1 MLFPMIFDTSTPQ
14 GSRAVQRLGS
24 EPLAWLTTANPDGR
38 LSSSLIWFLWRHG
51 ELVAYS
57 RDNAKV
63 RNIEAN
69 PNVAFNLNSDDHG
82 GSVLTIEGT
91 ARVDRTY
98 PAADQVAAYTEK
110 YEALIERLGTTPEEF
125 AADYS
130 VPIRIIPTAYRA
142 W

>member
-1 MLFPMIFDTSTPQ
+1 MLFDTSTPR
-14 GSRAVQRLGS
+14 GSSAAKRLDS
-24 EPLAWLTTANPDGR
+24 EPLAWLTTAHQDGR
-38 LSSSLIWFLWRHG
+38 LSSSLIWFLWRDD
-51 ELVAYS
+51 ELVVYS

-82 GSVLTIEGT
+82 GSVLTIRGT

-98 PAADQVAAYTEK
+98 PASDQIRAYTEK
-110 YEALIERLGTTPEEF
+110 YDARIARLGTTPEGF

-130 VPIRIIPTAYRA
+130 VPIRITPTSYRA

>member
-1 MLFPMIFDTSTPQ
+1 MIFDKSTPR
-14 GSRAVQRLGS
+14 GWAAVQRLDS
-24 EPLAWLTTANPDGR
+24 EPLAWLTTTNPDGR
-38 LSSSLIWFLWRHG
+38 LSSSLIWFLWRDG
-51 ELVAYS
+51 ELVVYS
-57 RDNAKV
+57 RDNVKV

-98 PAADQVAAYTEK
+98 PASDQVTAYTEK
-110 YEALIERLGTTPEEF
+110 YEARIERLGTTPEGF

-130 VPIRIIPTAYRA
+130 VPIRITPTSYRA

>member
-1 MLFPMIFDTSTPQ
+1 MIFDMSTPQ
-14 GSRAVQRLGS
+14 GTSAVRRLGS
-24 EPLAWLTTANPDGR
+24 EPLAWLTTAHPDGR
-38 LSSSLIWFLWRHG
+38 LSSSLIWFLWRHD
-51 ELVAYS
+51 ELVIYS

-69 PNVAFNLNSDDHG
+69 SNVAFNLNSDDHG

-91 ARVDRTY
+91 ARIDRDY
-98 PAADQVAAYTEK
+98 PASDQVLAYTDK
-110 YEALIERLGTTPEEF
+110 YDARIERLGTTPEGF

-130 VPIRIIPTAYRA
+130 VPIRVTPTSYRA

>member
-1 MLFPMIFDTSTPQ
+1 MIFDTSTPQ
-14 GSRAVQRLGS
+14 GSNATKRLDS
-24 EPLAWLTTANPDGR
+24 EPIAWLTTANPDGR
-38 LSSSLIWFLWRHG
+38 LSSSLIWFLWRDG
-51 ELVAYS
+51 ELVVYS

-91 ARVDRTY
+91 ARIDRAY
-98 PAADQVAAYTEK
+98 PASDQVPAYTEK
-110 YEALIERLGTTPEEF
+110 YDGRIERLGTTPEGF

-130 VPIRIIPTAYRA
+130 VPIRIRPTSYRA

>member
-1 MLFPMIFDTSTPQ
+1 MIFDTSTPQ
-14 GSRAVQRLGS
+14 GTSAAKRLES
-24 EPLAWLTTANPDGR
+24 EPLAWLTTAHPEGR
-38 LSSSLIWFLWRHG
+38 LSSSLIWFLWRDG
-51 ELVAYS
+51 ELVIYS

-91 ARVDRTY
+91 ATVDRDY
-98 PAADQVAAYTEK
+98 PASDQIPAYTEK
-110 YEALIERLGTTPEEF
+110 YDARIERLGTTPEGF
-125 AADYS
+125 AGDYC
-130 VPIRIIPTAYRA
+130 VPIRITPISYRA